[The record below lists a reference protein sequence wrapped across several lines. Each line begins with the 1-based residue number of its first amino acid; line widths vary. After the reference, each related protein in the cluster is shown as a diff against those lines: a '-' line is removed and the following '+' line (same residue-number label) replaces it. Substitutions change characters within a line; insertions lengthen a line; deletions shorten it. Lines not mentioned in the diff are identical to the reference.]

1 MGYRRSYNR
10 NFGELG
16 VDVAQRWP
24 ERGVIGR
31 KGKQNQTLG
40 LALSGGGYRSAI
52 FNYGVLRG
60 LRKLE
65 VENQLKV
72 LSQVD
77 YLSVVSGGSW
87 IGTAFA
93 TSQDLDHFFWDIDT
107 HANFIEEGF
116 ESLLIN
122 PLHVA
127 QELALG
133 RKDRNYVSNV
143 YGRLIAGTFLRERG
157 QDARWMPL
165 HHHKMI
171 KDEDRPF
178 LIINGTVNFRPPGSF
193 HVLQECFE
201 MTRMYCGSRSLGYVH
216 AKDLKDS
223 GDTDKSIRVRD
234 AIAIS
239 GAALAVHIPSV
250 GDEVA
255 GIGLSREVVNYT
267 MDQSERA
274 ASTADAK
281 HLDIADGGHYNNLG
295 IESLVNRGCGY
306 IIVVDAEHDV
316 ERRDNQRSNQKY
328 HGLRTLLRRHHI
340 QTPFAT
346 DTEEVIAKLDKVDE
360 PVHVF
365 SGDDKV
371 PDILYI
377 KLKSDSVFNEQA
389 AKEPYNDPSFLGGL
403 FGATDFHFDPQFST
417 AKLDYAF
424 AEHRNLS
431 RLGSFMVEQHQ
442 DTILD
447 FIAGST

>member
-1 MGYRRSYNR
+1 MAYRRSYNR
-10 NFGELG
+10 NFGKLG

-65 VENQLKV
+65 VESQLKV

-116 ESLLIN
+116 ESLLVN
-122 PLHVA
+122 PLRVA

-133 RKDRNYVSNV
+133 RKNRNYVSNV
-143 YGRLIAGTFLRERG
+143 YGRLVSGTFLRERG

-165 HHHKMI
+165 HHHAMI

-178 LIINGTVNFRPPGSF
+178 LIINGTVNFRPPDSF

-216 AKDLKDS
+216 AKDLKD
-223 GDTDKSIRVRD
+223 GGETDKSIRVRD

-267 MDQSERA
+267 KDQSARA
-274 ASTADAK
+274 ASTADAE

-316 ERRDNQRSNQKY
+316 ELRDNERSNQKY

-340 QTPFAT
+340 QGP
-346 DTEEVIAKLDKVDE
+346 
-360 PVHVF
+360 
-365 SGDDKV
+365 
-371 PDILYI
+371 
-377 KLKSDSVFNEQA
+377 
-389 AKEPYNDPSFLGGL
+389 
-403 FGATDFHFDPQFST
+403 
-417 AKLDYAF
+417 
-424 AEHRNLS
+424 
-431 RLGSFMVEQHQ
+431 
-442 DTILD
+442 
-447 FIAGST
+447 